1 VPRQIE
7 AKVDALGL
15 RLASFRH
22 VRMQGIE
29 AFRLRTGDYRV
40 IYSFDVERNELFLF
54 AVGHRKDVY
63 DDIDN

>member
-1 VPRQIE
+1 
-7 AKVDALGL
+7 
-15 RLASFRH
+15 
-22 VRMQGIE
+22 MQGIE

-40 IYSFDVERNELFLF
+40 IYSLDVERNELFLF